1 MSMSVYYNP
10 EELGLELVDEI
21 DYASPDDYGFDYRVV
36 WWHAE
41 NRKLYTGRDAGCSC
55 PSPFEDFFTLEDLDE
70 LPDMVDLREEARRDG
85 PKQNTPE
92 QIQTFLHAV
101 ETVLRRTK

>member
-1 MSMSVYYNP
+1 MSVYYDP
-10 EELGLELVDEI
+10 EDVGLVQVAEI

-41 NRKLYTGRDAGCSC
+41 SRKLYTGRDYGCSC

-70 LPDMVDLREEARRDG
+70 LPNMVDLREEARREG
-85 PKQNTPE
+85 PEQNTQE
-92 QIQTFLHAV
+92 QIQIFLNQV